1 MHYQAWAQVRP
12 SPNRPGPTNYLLTRV
27 LIAGRFMGGRET
39 VYLLTTPGCEVTMYD
54 GVPLPLA
61 PVRASFLSWKN
72 IPQDDR
78 IHAVGAAHCIPNH
91 ADLPC

>member
-1 MHYQAWAQVRP
+1 M
-12 SPNRPGPTNYLLTRV
+12 
-27 LIAGRFMGGRET
+27 
-39 VYLLTTPGCEVTMYD
+39 YLLTTPGCEVTMYD